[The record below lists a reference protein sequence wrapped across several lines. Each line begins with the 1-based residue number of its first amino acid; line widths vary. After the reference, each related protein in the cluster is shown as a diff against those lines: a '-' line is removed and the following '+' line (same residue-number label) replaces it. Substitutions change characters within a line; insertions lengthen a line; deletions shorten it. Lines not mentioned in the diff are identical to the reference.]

1 VGSLQEREVITVG
14 TEDEVTMKSF
24 DATVHLPFMRRRY
37 AASGRL
43 RGAGEASRQAIESS
57 RAAISRRC
65 APSTAKGDLMRVL
78 VAEDDVRLADLLD
91 QSLSEAGWDV
101 HVEHDGQ
108 AAFDAALRAGASPAA
123 APGGFDVLLLDW
135 GLPSL
140 DGLAVCSRLRAV
152 GVLTPVLM
160 LTARGT
166 TPDKV
171 AGLDAGADDYLAKP
185 FDLDEL
191 LARLRALHRRSNP
204 ETDQVLRVGDLVL
217 EPEERRVSR
226 AATPIEL
233 SVREFDILRLL
244 MERAGKVVTRYTI
257 LDEVWDGET
266 DLRSNVIDVHV
277 GSLRA
282 KIDRPFGTT
291 TITTLRGAGYRVENP
306 PPTGDTSDAGSP

>member
-1 VGSLQEREVITVG
+1 LSV
-14 TEDEVTMKSF
+14 
-24 DATVHLPFMRRRY
+24 
-37 AASGRL
+37 RL
-43 RGAGEASRQAIESS
+43 MDSE
-57 RAAISRRC
+57 
-65 APSTAKGDLMRVL
+65 GDRMRVL
-78 VAEDDVRLADLLD
+78 VAEDDVRLADLLG
-91 QSLSEAGWDV
+91 QSLSEAGWLV

-108 AAFDAALRAGASPAA
+108 RAFDAALAAGVSPAGART
-123 APGGFDVLLLDW
+123 GFDVLLLDW
-135 GLPSL
+135 GLPSM
-140 DGLAVCSRLRAV
+140 DGLTVCSRLHAV

-185 FDLDEL
+185 FDLEEL
-191 LARLRALHRRSNP
+191 LARLRALHRRSQP
-204 ETDQVLRVGDLVL
+204 EPDHVVRVGDLVL

-226 AATPIEL
+226 AGTPIEL

-291 TITTLRGAGYRVENP
+291 TITTLRGAGYRVEKAR
-306 PPTGDTSDAGSP
+306 PTGGTSDPSPP